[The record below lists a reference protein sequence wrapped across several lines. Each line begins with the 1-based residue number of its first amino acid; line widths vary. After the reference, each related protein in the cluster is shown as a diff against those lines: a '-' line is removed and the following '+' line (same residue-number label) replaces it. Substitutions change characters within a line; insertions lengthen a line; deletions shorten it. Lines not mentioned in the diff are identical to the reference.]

1 MLLSCNFQAY
11 DFVQQK
17 IFLVPNSAIPS
28 KLKLTIFQ
36 NVESYPQ
43 ISLTFFAWLWRVY
56 TLCFVEKCSKS
67 IWYECPFRKKNCN
80 TVFSTYFPKWH
91 FKLKPFKKIHKNIQ
105 AFCIIHTCTQ
115 KLICWSL
122 YFKVS
127 VKGRKQKLIYILLQT
142 CLVCVTLTKIK
153 SGFIKTMFF
162 DYSHGQKKINLHS
175 WVQFITF

>member
-36 NVESYPQ
+36 NVESYLQ

-67 IWYECPFRKKNCN
+67 IWYECPSRKKNCN

-91 FKLKPFKKIHKNIQ
+91 FKLKPFKKIYKNIQ
-105 AFCIIHTCTQ
+105 AFCIIHVHALKNLSAEVYTSKSLWKVENKNSYIFFY
-115 KLICWSL
+115 KLVWC
-122 YFKVS
+122 VS
-127 VKGRKQKLIYILLQT
+127 HWQR
-142 CLVCVTLTKIK
+142 
-153 SGFIKTMFF
+153 
-162 DYSHGQKKINLHS
+162 
-175 WVQFITF
+175 